1 MASRDVA
8 TADSG
13 ALATLLA
20 EGTPLAKRGQSESTA
35 NLLRASDHAVM
46 ASLTAVQESL
56 ALLFTETAVDPPD
69 RLGNTLQRCK
79 DVIQSVGLITY
90 KQERRDAGNF
100 DMDQELI
107 CELYDWSGDDF
118 VETKFKLS

>member
-1 MASRDVA
+1 MATKEIA
-8 TADSG
+8 NNDSG

-20 EGTPLAKRGQSESTA
+20 QGTPLAKRGQSESTA

-79 DVIQSVGLITY
+79 DVIQSVGLIRY

-100 DMDQELI
+100 DMDQ
-107 CELYDWSGDDF
+107 
-118 VETKFKLS
+118 